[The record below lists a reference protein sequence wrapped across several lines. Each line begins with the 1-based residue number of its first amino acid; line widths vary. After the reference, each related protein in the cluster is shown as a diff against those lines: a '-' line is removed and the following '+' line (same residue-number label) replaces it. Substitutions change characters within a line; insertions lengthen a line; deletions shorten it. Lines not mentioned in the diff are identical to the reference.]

1 MGQNAEC
8 IVPTNFKKVDMLTNS
23 LISAGLQ
30 SLGDD
35 VRNRSRILAP
45 KDTGALRRSAK
56 VHLNSTKDTVT
67 VSYNTEYARKVHN
80 RNLKHPATMHYLS
93 NALKSIK
100 SVNKYFKK
108 F

>member
-1 MGQNAEC
+1 M
-8 IVPTNFKKVDMLTNS
+8 PTNFKKVDMLTNS

-30 SLGDD
+30 SLGED
-35 VRNRSRILAP
+35 VRRRSQILAP

-67 VSYNTEYARKVHN
+67 ISYNTEYARRRHYEN
-80 RNLKHPATMHYLS
+80 RKHVATKYYLT

-100 SVNKYFKK
+100 NINKYFKK

>member
-1 MGQNAEC
+1 M
-8 IVPTNFKKVDMLTNS
+8 PTDFKKVDGLVNS
-23 LISAGLQ
+23 LVSAGMQ

-35 VRNRSRILAP
+35 VKKRSQILAP

-67 VSYNTEYARKVHN
+67 VSYNTEYARIREYSN
-80 RNLKHPATMHYLS
+80 RKHPATVGYLR
-93 NALKSIK
+93 NALKSINNL
-100 SVNKYFKK
+100 NKYFKK

>member
-1 MGQNAEC
+1 MA
-8 IVPTNFKKVDMLTNS
+8 TDFKKVDMLVNS
-23 LISAGLQ
+23 LVAAGMQ

-35 VRNRSRILAP
+35 VKKRSQILAP

-67 VSYNTEYARKVHN
+67 VSFNTAYARRRHYEN
-80 RNLKHPATMHYLS
+80 RKHVASLYYLS

-100 SVNKYFKK
+100 SVNKYFKR
-108 F
+108 FN

>member
-1 MGQNAEC
+1 M
-8 IVPTNFKKVDMLTNS
+8 PTNFKKVDGLVNS
-23 LISAGLQ
+23 LVTAGLQ

-35 VRNRSRILAP
+35 VKKRSQILAP

-67 VSYNTEYARKVHN
+67 VSFNTVYARKVHN
-80 RNLKHPATMHYLS
+80 LNRKHPATMHYLS

>member
-1 MGQNAEC
+1 M
-8 IVPTNFKKVDMLTNS
+8 PTDFKKVDGLVDS
-23 LISAGLQ
+23 LVSAALQ
-30 SLGDD
+30 GIGDD
-35 VRNRSRILAP
+35 VKKRSQILAP

-67 VSYNTEYARKVHN
+67 VSYNTEYSRLRHEVN
-80 RNLKHPATMHYLS
+80 NLHPATRKYLS

>member
-1 MGQNAEC
+1 M
-8 IVPTNFKKVDMLTNS
+8 PTNFKKVDMLTNS

-35 VRNRSRILAP
+35 VLRRSRILAP

-67 VSYNTEYARKVHN
+67 VSYNTEYSRLRHEVN
-80 RNLKHPATMHYLS
+80 NLHPATRKYLY

-100 SVNKYFKK
+100 SVNKYFNK
-108 F
+108 FN

>member
-1 MGQNAEC
+1 MA
-8 IVPTNFKKVDMLTNS
+8 TDFKKVDAIVNS

-35 VRNRSRILAP
+35 VKKRSQILAP

-67 VSYNTEYARKVHN
+67 ISYNTEYARRRHYEN
-80 RNLKHPATMHYLS
+80 RKHVASLYYLS

-100 SVNKYFKK
+100 SVNKYFKR
-108 F
+108 FD

>member
-1 MGQNAEC
+1 MK
-8 IVPTNFKKVDMLTNS
+8 TNWSKVDRLVDAS
-23 LISAGLQ
+23 IKAGLQ
-30 SLGDD
+30 GIGSD
-35 VRNRSRILAP
+35 VKKRSQILAP

-67 VSYNTEYARKVHN
+67 VSYNTVYARRRHYEN
-80 RNLKHPATMHYLS
+80 RKHVASLYYLS

>member
-1 MGQNAEC
+1 M
-8 IVPTNFKKVDMLTNS
+8 PTDFKKVDGLVNS

-35 VRNRSRILAP
+35 VRRRSRILAP

-67 VSYNTEYARKVHN
+67 VSYNTEYARIREFSN
-80 RNLKHPATMHYLS
+80 RKHPATVGYLRNS
-93 NALKSIK
+93 LKSIK
-100 SVNKYFKK
+100 SLNKYFKK

>member
-1 MGQNAEC
+1 MK
-8 IVPTNFKKVDMLTNS
+8 TNWSKVDNLVDTTFK
-23 LISAGLQ
+23 AALQ

-35 VRNRSRILAP
+35 IRRRSQILAP

-80 RNLKHPATMHYLS
+80 LNRKHPATMHYLT

>member
-1 MGQNAEC
+1 M
-8 IVPTNFKKVDMLTNS
+8 PTDFKKVD
-23 LISAGLQ
+23 GLVDSMMKAALQ
-30 SLGDD
+30 GIGDD
-35 VRNRSRILAP
+35 VKKRSQILAP

-67 VSYNTEYARKVHN
+67 ISYNTVYARRRHYEN
-80 RNLKHPATMHYLS
+80 RKHPATKYYLT

>member
-1 MGQNAEC
+1 M
-8 IVPTNFKKVDMLTNS
+8 PTDFSKVDKLTNS
-23 LISAGLQ
+23 IIAAGMQ

-35 VRNRSRILAP
+35 IRRRSQILAP

-56 VHLNSTKDTVT
+56 VHLNSTNDTVT
-67 VSYNTEYARKVHN
+67 VSFNTAYARRRHWEN
-80 RNLKHPATMHYLS
+80 NLHPATRKYLT

-100 SVNKYFKK
+100 NLNKYFKK

>member
-1 MGQNAEC
+1 MA
-8 IVPTNFKKVDMLTNS
+8 TDFSKVDMLVNS
-23 LISAGLQ
+23 LVAAGMQ

-35 VRNRSRILAP
+35 VKKRAQILAP
-45 KDTGALRRSAK
+45 KDTGKLRRSAK
-56 VHLNSTKDTVT
+56 VNLNSTKDTVT
-67 VSYNTEYARKVHN
+67 VSFNTEYARKVHN
-80 RNLKHPATMHYLS
+80 LNRKHPATMHYLS

>member
-1 MGQNAEC
+1 M
-8 IVPTNFKKVDMLTNS
+8 PTDFKKVD
-23 LISAGLQ
+23 GLVDSMMKAALQ
-30 SLGDD
+30 GIGDD
-35 VRNRSRILAP
+35 VKKRSQILAP

-67 VSYNTEYARKVHN
+67 VSYNTEYARIREFSN
-80 RNLKHPATMHYLS
+80 RKHPATVGYLR

>member
-1 MGQNAEC
+1 M
-8 IVPTNFKKVDMLTNS
+8 PTDFSKVDKLTNS
-23 LISAGLQ
+23 IIAAGMQ

-35 VRNRSRILAP
+35 IRRRSQILAP

-56 VHLNSTKDTVT
+56 VHLNSTNDTVT
-67 VSYNTEYARKVHN
+67 VSFNTEYSRLRHEVN
-80 RNLKHPATMHYLS
+80 NLHPATRKYLT

-100 SVNKYFKK
+100 NLNKYFKK

>member
-1 MGQNAEC
+1 MA
-8 IVPTNFKKVDMLTNS
+8 TDFKKVDGLVNS

-35 VRNRSRILAP
+35 VKKRSQILAP

-67 VSYNTEYARKVHN
+67 VSFNTEYSKLRHEVN
-80 RNLKHPATMHYLS
+80 NLHPATRKYLS

-100 SVNKYFKK
+100 NLNKYFKK

>member
-1 MGQNAEC
+1 M
-8 IVPTNFKKVDMLTNS
+8 PTNFKKVDGLVNS
-23 LISAGLQ
+23 LVSAGLQ

-35 VRNRSRILAP
+35 VKKRSQILAP

-67 VSYNTEYARKVHN
+67 VSYNTVYARKVHN
-80 RNLKHPATMHYLS
+80 LNRKHPATMHYLT
-93 NALKSIK
+93 NALKSI
-100 SVNKYFKK
+100 SNLNKYFRK

>member
-1 MGQNAEC
+1 MA
-8 IVPTNFKKVDMLTNS
+8 TNFKKVDMLTNS
-23 LISAGLQ
+23 IISAGLQ

-35 VRNRSRILAP
+35 VKKRSQILAP
-45 KDTGALRRSAK
+45 KDTGVLRRSAR
-56 VHLNSTKDTVT
+56 VQISSTKDTVT
-67 VSYNTEYARKVHN
+67 VSYNTVYARRRHYEN
-80 RNLKHPATMHYLS
+80 NLHPATRLYLT

>member
-1 MGQNAEC
+1 MA
-8 IVPTNFKKVDMLTNS
+8 TNFKRVDAIVDSMIT
-23 LISAGLQ
+23 AGLQ
-30 SLGDD
+30 SLGND
-35 VRNRSRILAP
+35 VKKRSQILAP
-45 KDTGALRRSAK
+45 KDTGALRQSAK

-67 VSYNTEYARKVHN
+67 ISYNTEYARKVHN
-80 RNLKHPATMHYLS
+80 LNRKHPATMRYLT

>member
-1 MGQNAEC
+1 M
-8 IVPTNFKKVDMLTNS
+8 PTDFKKVDMLTNS
-23 LISAGLQ
+23 LISAALQ

-35 VRNRSRILAP
+35 VKKRSQILAP

-67 VSYNTEYARKVHN
+67 ISYNTEYSKLRHEVN
-80 RNLKHPATMHYLS
+80 NLHPATRKYLS

-100 SVNKYFKK
+100 SVNKYFKR
-108 F
+108 FD

>member
-1 MGQNAEC
+1 M
-8 IVPTNFKKVDMLTNS
+8 PTNFSKVDGIVDSMMK
-23 LISAGLQ
+23 AALQ
-30 SLGDD
+30 SIGED
-35 VRNRSRILAP
+35 VRRRSQILAP

-67 VSYNTEYARKVHN
+67 ISYNTEYSRLRHEVN
-80 RNLKHPATMHYLS
+80 NLHPATRKYLS